1 MDLDRLNKI
10 NTATFF
16 KNKFTIKGQRTCE
29 GCGQSV
35 NILEVQKDGETVEVS
50 ECLNCENRK
59 LEQEMTEFVKQRDES
74 MNEIIYERYSI
85 VPDDLKDAS
94 FDNYEPE
101 HPSQAEALKKA
112 VYYADKFGSLDFTSL
127 LIKGPYGV
135 GKSHLAK
142 SISDRVKEQGKTV
155 IYIDV
160 PRLLRKIKNTFG
172 TNESAEGIYKAIEKA
187 DLVIFDDLG
196 AEYVKKD
203 KNSSESWVGEQLFAI
218 FTSRIGKAKIITTN
232 CEPQE
237 LIEKYGDEKSR
248 NGARIVSRMMQGA
261 QVIKI
266 DGRDNRLPE
275 F

>member
-1 MDLDRLNKI
+1 MDVLNPLNKI

-160 PRLLRKIKNTFG
+160 PKLLKKIRNTFG
-172 TNESAEGIYKAIEKA
+172 TKESAETIYQAIENA
-187 DLVIFDDLG
+187 DLVVFDDLG
-196 AEYVKKD
+196 AEYVKSD
-203 KNSSESWVGEQLFAI
+203 KNEESWVGEQLFDM
-218 FTSRIGKAKIITTN
+218 FTSRTGKPKVITTN
-232 CEPQE
+232 CGSAE
-237 LIEKYGDEKSR
+237 LQTKYGV
-248 NGARIVSRMMQGA
+248 NGGRIVSRMMKGTKA
-261 QVIKI
+261 ILVEGKDRRIE
-266 DGRDNRLPE
+266 E